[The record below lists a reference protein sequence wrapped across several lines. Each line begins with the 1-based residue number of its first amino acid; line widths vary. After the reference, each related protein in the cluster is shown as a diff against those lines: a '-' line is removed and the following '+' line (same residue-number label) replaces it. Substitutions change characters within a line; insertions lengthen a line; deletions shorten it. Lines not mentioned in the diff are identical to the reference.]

1 MKGDR
6 PRSSTEYVR
15 EFRRRMREAGLVKR
29 EVWIRPER
37 SPELTA
43 VEKQLRQPRGA
54 VGGSDEERS
63 SRPGWTVHALGAALG
78 GTRPVVDGRI
88 ELEVIEGTEPSLH
101 LVMRDYG
108 DLPVFVA
115 IGGEQIVVQA
125 LMWPVEDVLD
135 TAGFNAHALRT
146 HKLLPL
152 STLGI
157 EPIGGVACYIMF
169 GSLDTHSSLA
179 NILFEIDTL
188 AENVLDAADAYT
200 PFLRPE
206 LLEEAAA

>member
-1 MKGDR
+1 MKDER
-6 PRSSTEYVR
+6 PRSSTDYVR

-37 SPELTA
+37 GPELA
-43 VEKQLRQPRGA
+43 VVEKQLRQPRGA
-54 VGGSDEERS
+54 VGVLDEERS
-63 SRPGWTVHALGAALG
+63 TRPGWTVHALGAALA

-108 DLPVFVA
+108 DLPVFIA
-115 IGGEQIVVQA
+115 FGGEQIVVQA
-125 LMWPVEDVLD
+125 LMWPVEDVVD
-135 TAGFNAHALRT
+135 TAAFDAHVLRT

-152 STLGI
+152 STLGV
-157 EPIGGVACYIMF
+157 EPIGGIACYIMF

-179 NILFEIDTL
+179 NILFEIETL
-188 AENVLDAADAYT
+188 AENVLDAAEAYT

-206 LLEEAAA
+206 LLEEATA